1 VRFEITKD
9 DKSINNKNKVD
20 TKYKFW
26 LGNLKILIIHLV
38 EFKDKKKHSS
48 KLRDH
53 FTFLNEEEIKDP
65 LTIHKAFTS
74 SIKWKEAIKQELDS
88 IIKINMCELK
98 DLPKDTKKR
107 PWVVNGF

>member
-1 VRFEITKD
+1 LARQLENPYYTLSRIRRQ
-9 DKSINNKNKVD
+9 
-20 TKYKFW
+20 
-26 LGNLKILIIHLV
+26 
-38 EFKDKKKHSS
+38 KKPSS

-74 SIKWKEAIKQELDS
+74 SIKWKEATKQELDS
-88 IIKINMCELK
+88 IIKINMCELE

-107 PWVVNGF
+107 LWVVNGF